1 MTNIK
6 NNIIYG
12 TIIFLFISNLA
23 ININELLD
31 FFSSKFI
38 SINSPF
44 KSEAPRYEN
53 LYRSYCENN
62 FYIINN
68 LKLKHIIIMGFTIFS
83 LLFIIFWYNFISNSF
98 LPLLYSDKISLNGEI
113 RLLFYEKTF
122 NKIKSVVSYETI
134 YYLQIY
140 IFILFFYYLGTIIS
154 TYNEY
159 NKNEKNINNSI
170 NTIDEIVK
178 DNIKCE
184 LYNYLIYKEEYEQ
197 NTEILSKY
205 IKRNKNSINALIR
218 EEKITEIMKILFTYE
233 ISTRESFHH
242 KNKEMSLQNKEN
254 KDNNA
259 ICAAVSNCFFS
270 SLSNSENNKIF
281 SDYEILE
288 SRDII
293 SELINHDQTIMEEL
307 RTRYISI
314 KTIINSTSATI
325 TRKKDEDLNWY
336 KSKLV
341 FVNLTSV
348 YYSLYAIIFFV
359 FFELKYFNKLF
370 NGHYVDIDVFN
381 SSYSTRNI
389 YIYLRRFLWL
399 VLILLISII
408 IL

>member
-6 NNIIYG
+6 HNIIYG

-23 ININELLD
+23 INMNELLV

-62 FYIINN
+62 FYIMNN

-83 LLFIIFWYNFISNSF
+83 ILFIIFWYNYISNLF
-98 LPLLYSDKISLNGEI
+98 IKLINTYNIPQDGEI
-113 RLLFYEKTF
+113 KLLFYEKTF
-122 NKIKSVVSYETI
+122 NKIKSVASYDTI
-134 YYLQIY
+134 NNLQMY

-159 NKNEKNINNSI
+159 NKNEKNINESI

-205 IKRNKNSINALIR
+205 IKRNENSINALIR
-218 EEKITEIMKILFTYE
+218 EEKITEILKILFTYE
-233 ISTRESFHH
+233 ISTRASFHH
-242 KNKEMSLQNKEN
+242 KNKELSLQNKQN

-293 SELINHDQTIMEEL
+293 SELINHDQIIMEEL
-307 RTRYISI
+307 RTRYLSI

-325 TRKKDEDLNWY
+325 TRKKNEDLYPY
-336 KSKLV
+336 KSKLI
-341 FVNLTSV
+341 FVNLISV

-359 FFELKYFNKLF
+359 FFESKKLNKDF
-370 NGHYVDIDVFN
+370 NGYYVDIDLFN
-381 SSYSTRNI
+381 SSYTDTKNYS
-389 YIYLRRFLWL
+389 YLRIFLWV
-399 VLILLISII
+399 VLKLLIFII